1 MLPLSLPHQKISG
14 KTVFIH
20 QSLIKSSNMKRQLFI
35 QSYQPNDGL
44 RIIWKRKKMAFDTKF
59 KSKI

>member
-1 MLPLSLPHQKISG
+1 
-14 KTVFIH
+14 
-20 QSLIKSSNMKRQLFI
+20 MKRQLFI